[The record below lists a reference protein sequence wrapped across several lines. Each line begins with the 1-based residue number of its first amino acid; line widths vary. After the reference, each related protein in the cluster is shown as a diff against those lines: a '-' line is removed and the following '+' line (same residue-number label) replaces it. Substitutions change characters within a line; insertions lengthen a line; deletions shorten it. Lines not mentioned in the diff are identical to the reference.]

1 MSNDSK
7 AFSNWQEA
15 LQYCVSLHE
24 QGRIVEAEEGYAQ
37 IVRAQPGNA
46 EAMRLRGLALAQLGQ
61 AEEGLPHLQ
70 EARRLVPGHPLV
82 HLHLGYALKLLE
94 RNAEAAKSFRA
105 AALLAPRDPSPCINL
120 AAVLI
125 DLRQFSEAI
134 PAAQAAVALA
144 PTSPEAQHNLGLAYL
159 EQGTAE
165 AALAPLEAAVRL
177 QPHFPE
183 AWMHLGR
190 ARADLGRLEDAAT
203 AYLEC
208 LRQDPSHTGAAV
220 NLANVWLRRG
230 LSDEAI
236 DLYRQVTVRHPE
248 RWEARLSLAS
258 ALAGEYRTEEA
269 LTLLEGVTP
278 PEHHRHTVLLQRI
291 AFLIQ
296 GGRRD
301 DAQTLLAGVR
311 QQDLAYWSARF
322 ALDEDPD
329 VRAETAAHVAAWWRE
344 EGHALFEDRVRAAF
358 LLADHHHRQG
368 LYGEAF
374 DYFAAGHAL
383 LRQAEPYNAEVWEQE
398 MEEEFAQFE
407 ALQNLGAPFGP
418 DERMPVFIVG
428 MPRSGTSMLEQILD
442 SHSMVHGAGEL
453 PDIPRM
459 AARLR
464 LQGLDAGH
472 LGTLAAEH
480 LQRLRGLAPGSPLV
494 TDKMPHNFQHLGLIS
509 TLFPGA
515 RIVYCK
521 RNARDNCLS
530 IFQQRFV
537 DRHAYAHDLRELGS
551 HYRAHEH
558 IIRRWQERIPNLTLT
573 VHYEEMVG
581 DLEGQVRRLLEF
593 LDLPYEPACL
603 DFHENPRKVRTA
615 SRAQVTQPLY
625 SSSVARWKPYA
636 EYLTPLFAALE
647 ND

>member
-24 QGRIVEAEEGYAQ
+24 QGRIAEAEEGYAQ
-37 IVRAQPGNA
+37 VVRAQPGNV
-46 EAMRLRGLALAQLGQ
+46 EAMRLRGLALAQLDR
-61 AEEGLPHLQ
+61 AEEGLLHLQ

-82 HLHLGYALKLLE
+82 HLHLGFALKRLD
-94 RNAEAAKSFRA
+94 RNTEAAKCFRVA
-105 AALLAPRDPSPCINL
+105 AMLAPKDPSPCINL

-125 DLRQFSEAI
+125 DLRQFPEAI
-134 PAAQAAVALA
+134 QAAQAAVALA
-144 PTSPEAQHNLGLAYL
+144 PASPEAQHNLGLAYL
-159 EQGTAE
+159 EQGAAE
-165 AALAPLEAAVRL
+165 AALAPLEGAVRL
-177 QPHFPE
+177 LPQFPE

-190 ARADLGRLEDAAT
+190 ARADLGRLEDAAN

-208 LRQDPSHTGAAV
+208 LRQDPNHTGAAV

-258 ALAGEYRTEEA
+258 ALAGEDRTDEA
-269 LTLLEGVTP
+269 LALLEGIIP
-278 PEHHRHTVLLQRI
+278 PERHRHAVLLQRVG
-291 AFLIQ
+291 FLIQ
-296 GGRRD
+296 AGRRE
-301 DAQTLLAGVR
+301 DARTLLAGVR

-322 ALDEDPD
+322 ALDEEPD
-329 VRAETAAHVAAWWRE
+329 VRADAAAHVATLWRE
-344 EGHALFEDRVRAAF
+344 ERAAPFEDRVRAAF
-358 LLADHHHRQG
+358 LLADYYHQQG
-368 LYGEAF
+368 LHGESF
-374 DYFAAGHAL
+374 EHYAAGHAL

-398 MEEEFAQFE
+398 MDEEFAQFE
-407 ALQNLGAPFGP
+407 ILQRLGAPFGP
-418 DERMPVFIVG
+418 DERMPVFIIG

-464 LQGLDAGH
+464 LQQLDAGH
-472 LGTLAAEH
+472 LHTLAAEH
-480 LQRLRGLAPGSPLV
+480 LQRLRGLAPASRLV

-509 TLFPGA
+509 ALFPGA
-515 RIVYCK
+515 RIIYCK
-521 RNARDNCLS
+521 RDARDNCLS

-537 DRHAYAHDLRELGS
+537 GRHAYAHDLRELGS
-551 HYRAHEH
+551 HYRAHER
-558 IIRRWQERIPNLTLT
+558 IVRRWQERVPNLILT
-573 VHYEEMVG
+573 VNYEDMVG

-593 LDLPYEPACL
+593 LDLPYESACL
-603 DFHENPRKVRTA
+603 NFHENPRKVRTA
-615 SRAQVTQPLY
+615 SREQVTQPLY

-636 EYLTPLFAALE
+636 EHLTPLFAALE